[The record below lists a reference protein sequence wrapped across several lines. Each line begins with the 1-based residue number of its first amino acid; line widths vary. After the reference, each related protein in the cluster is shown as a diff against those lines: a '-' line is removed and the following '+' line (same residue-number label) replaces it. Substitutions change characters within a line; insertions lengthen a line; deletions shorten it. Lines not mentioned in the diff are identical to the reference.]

1 VSTAPGG
8 ITGLDRIAQV
18 KLPVSD
24 LAVSVAWYRRLL
36 DLRLWVEIVEDDV
49 LRGAGLI
56 DRQGRFNIS
65 LRDRTVCASRPD
77 LNGFDVVAFLPA
89 SRSVLDDMVARCDR
103 LGIRQNGIQE
113 TPAGALLDV
122 PIPTAPSCA
131 STTSPIP
138 PTGSPGS
145 SSATAGTSASTTPHD
160 WREHPYLEPSRHA
173 SALPAQCA
181 SHSSGEAAPGAE
193 SA

>member
-1 VSTAPGG
+1 MSTAPGG
-8 ITGLDRIAQV
+8 ITGLGRIAQV

-56 DRQGRFNIS
+56 DPQGRFNIS

-103 LGIRQNGIQE
+103 LGMRHNGIQE

-122 PIPTAPSCA
+122 PDPDGTVLRFYHFTDPTDGF
-131 STTSPIP
+131 
-138 PTGSPGS
+138 TGVQFRHGRHV
-145 SSATAGTSASTTPHD
+145 GNYHTP
-160 WREHPYLEPSRHA
+160 RLA
-173 SALPAQCA
+173 
-181 SHSSGEAAPGAE
+181 
-193 SA
+193 